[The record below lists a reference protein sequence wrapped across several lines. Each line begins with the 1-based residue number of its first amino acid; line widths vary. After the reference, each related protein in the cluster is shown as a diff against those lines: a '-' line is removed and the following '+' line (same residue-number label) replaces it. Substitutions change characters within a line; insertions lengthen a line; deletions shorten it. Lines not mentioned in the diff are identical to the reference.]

1 MLNEEWIS
9 KYWYLFLFVDS
20 YRLNCFLRWKPDPFH
35 QGFQWLMIKHSSN
48 LWIVY
53 LFTYHIVQ
61 CWTCHPPS
69 NMVSDNSILKTSSQF
84 TPIKHDVTNSWKGP
98 LYSFNTFTSGLWLIS
113 RFFGVELALMY
124 LRGWWL
130 LLYELSM
137 SIDVCYTCTH
147 LLYYLHSLKV

>member
-1 MLNEEWIS
+1 MLNEQWIS

-35 QGFQWLMIKHSSN
+35 QGLQWLMIIYG
-48 LWIVY
+48 LFIY
-53 LFTYHIVQ
+53 LLYHIVQ

-98 LYSFNTFTSGLWLIS
+98 LYPFNTFSSGLWLIS

-124 LRGWWL
+124 LRGCWL
-130 LLYELSM
+130 LLYECPLSM
-137 SIDVCYTCTH
+137 SIDVCYACTFM
-147 LLYYLHSLKV
+147 LSA